1 MLAHIDYP
9 LRYWDPTEHGSYD
22 VGRYED
28 DLRYAL
34 RALADSG
41 RALEINTV
49 LPLDASILR
58 WWHDEGGEAVTFGSD
73 AHEPDAIAAGF
84 HDAAAM
90 ADGLGFRP
98 GSDPFGFWPRS

>member
-1 MLAHIDYP
+1 M
-9 LRYWDPTEHGSYD
+9 
-22 VGRYED
+22 
-28 DLRYAL
+28 
-34 RALADSG
+34 
-41 RALEINTV
+41 

-90 ADGLGFRP
+90 ADELGFRP
-98 GSDPFGFWPRS
+98 GSDPVRLLAAVLTEAAGCRGGGLLRAPAGPRGSRTR

>member
-1 MLAHIDYP
+1 M
-9 LRYWDPTEHGSYD
+9 
-22 VGRYED
+22 
-28 DLRYAL
+28 
-34 RALADSG
+34 
-41 RALEINTV
+41 

-90 ADGLGFRP
+90 ADELGFRP